1 MCLDYPELAKDRNF
15 KANIGLNYNRDLE
28 FEEQVEMTNLK
39 KKGEFIT
46 SLADLKIK
54 AGEEDVP
61 YFDNDFLIQRFLG
74 MSPDQLK
81 LNEIYIKNEAKAAPA
96 PVPAAGG
103 EPAPD
108 GEAAPE
114 EAAAEAPTV
123 TL

>member
-1 MCLDYPELAKDRNF
+1 MAKDRNF
-15 KANIGLNYNRDLE
+15 KANIGLNYNKDLE

-54 AGEEDVP
+54 SGEEDVP

-81 LNEIYIKNEAKAAPA
+81 LNEIYKKNEEKAAPA
-96 PVPAAGG
+96 PAEGQT
-103 EPAPD
+103 PAPAE
-108 GEAAPE
+108 GAE
-114 EAAAEAPTV
+114 EPPQV